1 MKILF
6 YFKNLEV
13 SEIVKA
19 FFKKQISKI
28 KKFLPQEENW
38 VEIELKKDK
47 EVKFK
52 KGLFKTKIMVTIS
65 KSKLIVAE
73 GEGKDIFASFSEA
86 LDKLKREIQNTKL
99 LKRIRN

>member
-19 FFKKQISKI
+19 FLKKQISKI

-52 KGLFKTKIMVTIS
+52 KGLFKTKIMLTIS

-73 GEGKDIFASFSEA
+73 GEGKDIFSSFSEA